1 MGVGAEGVV
10 IRGQRVGV
18 WGLSFKHFFYFIGPH
33 VYFTLHVLYTL
44 LFTVELT
51 KLMTDGK

>member
-18 WGLSFKHFFYFIGPH
+18 WGLSFKHFFISRIFYLACPL
-33 VYFTLHVLYTL
+33 YLTLHS
-44 LFTVELT
+44 
-51 KLMTDGK
+51 